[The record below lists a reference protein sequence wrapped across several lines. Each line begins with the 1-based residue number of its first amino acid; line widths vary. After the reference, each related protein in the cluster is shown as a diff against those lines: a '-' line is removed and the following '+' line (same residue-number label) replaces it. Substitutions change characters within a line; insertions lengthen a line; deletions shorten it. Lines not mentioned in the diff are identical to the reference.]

1 MTRDKLGETLV
12 SEHSQPNA
20 DSMPAADDP
29 WVIRLKGEPQVRD
42 AALQELREILLRGLS
57 KSMSSRYGGALSA
70 EDVVQDALVKILESL
85 DQFAGRSR
93 FTTWAMTV
101 ATRIGISAMRRKHFQ
116 DVSIDSLGTE
126 GSSFEI
132 ASEGDLTASTE
143 LDRQSMVV
151 QLQGLIDTTLSE
163 KQRFAIR
170 ATLAGMPVEVIAE
183 KSGNNRNSVYKL
195 VHDARVKLKTGL
207 EAAGV
212 SAEELAATFA

>member
-1 MTRDKLGETLV
+1 M
-12 SEHSQPNA
+12 S
-20 DSMPAADDP
+20 AADDP
-29 WVIRLKGEPQVRD
+29 WVIRLNGEPDVRD
-42 AALQELREILLRGLS
+42 AALSELREILLRGLS
-57 KSMSSRYGGALSA
+57 KSMSSRYGGALSP
-70 EDVVQDALVKILESL
+70 EDVVQDSLVKILQSL

-116 DVSIDSLGTE
+116 DVSINSLATD

-132 ASEGDLTASTE
+132 ATDGDVTASTE
-143 LDRQSMVV
+143 FDRQSMVV
-151 QLQGLIDTTLSE
+151 NLQGLIDTTLSE

-195 VHDARVKLKTGL
+195 VHDARVKLKSGL
-207 EAAGV
+207 EAAGISV
-212 SAEELAATFA
+212 DELAANFA

>member
-1 MTRDKLGETLV
+1 
-12 SEHSQPNA
+12 
-20 DSMPAADDP
+20 MPSADDP
-29 WVIRLKGEPQVRD
+29 WVIRLKGEPVVRD

-57 KSMSSRYGGALSA
+57 KSMSSRYGGALAA
-70 EDVVQDALVKILESL
+70 EDVVQDALVKILESV

-116 DVSIDSLGTE
+116 DVSIDSLSTD

-132 ASEGDLTASTE
+132 AAEGDVTASAE
-143 LDRQSMVV
+143 LDRQSMIMK
-151 QLQGLIDTTLSE
+151 LQTLIDTTLSE

-170 ATLAGMPVEVIAE
+170 ATLSGMPVEVIAE
-183 KSGNNRNSVYKL
+183 KTGNNRNSVYKL
-195 VHDARVKLKTGL
+195 VHDARVKLKSGL

-212 SAEELAATFA
+212 SAEELAANFA